1 MPYYTF
7 YYDTGFSDEEEME
20 EQVLRNTVN
29 SEALMTAFNQH
40 QPGAGDDK
48 VGSCLFSPRAPRGE
62 SSPAVCLCQSAEQQK
77 EQLWDDH
84 FAEFGRGVHMFRT
97 EKTQR
102 LVAMGIPESLRGELW
117 ITLSGKMRGHDR
129 RSRL

>member
-40 QPGAGDDK
+40 QPGTSDDK
-48 VGSCLFSPRAPRGE
+48 VE
-62 SSPAVCLCQSAEQQK
+62 SY
-77 EQLWDDH
+77 
-84 FAEFGRGVHMFRT
+84 F
-97 EKTQR
+97 
-102 LVAMGIPESLRGELW
+102 
-117 ITLSGKMRGHDR
+117 
-129 RSRL
+129 